1 MSIPHNH
8 PPRIGQKFE
17 YCGAVIE
24 YNGLSECGKYFIF
37 TMLFAGWH
45 FMEYDIP
52 AEVFHIY
59 GVKAIT

>member
-24 YNGLSECGKYFIF
+24 YVEKIGLYRNFKYIF
-37 TMLFAGWH
+37 FSTEFGRIEILDTHFA
-45 FMEYDIP
+45 EKNL
-52 AEVFHIY
+52 
-59 GVKAIT
+59 KALT